1 MAFEQRENSGVLF
14 KNRRKEKPNQPDY
27 TGNINIGGEQL
38 SLSAWIKE
46 DKNGGKFLSL
56 AASSKDGQRRAPADT
71 PKDDSEIPF

>member
-27 TGNINIGGEQL
+27 TGNVNIGGEVL
-38 SLSAWIKE
+38 NLSAWIKE

-56 AASSKDGQRRAPADT
+56 AVSKDGQRRAPADT
-71 PKDDSEIPF
+71 PKDDSDIPF